1 MRFIRSLSVILLAAA
16 AACADQETPV
26 AARPTSPGAAP
37 VLSAAKDG
45 IAGSYIVVLNEGADP
60 RAVAAVA
67 GVSPRYVYSAVLNGF
82 GAELNPGQLHAL
94 SHHPN
99 VAYIEQNAHVTASAT
114 QSGAP
119 WGLDRID
126 QRNLP
131 LSTTYTYT
139 STGAGVRVYIIDSGI
154 LTSHTEFGG
163 RASVLYDALGGNGQD
178 CNGHGTHVA
187 GIVGG
192 STYGVAKNVSLIAV
206 RVTNC
211 IGSGNSMAMMAGMDS
226 AAIDASRHG
235 GPAVANISLGQGA
248 SQAIDDAV
256 NRMVARGVTVV
267 VAAGN
272 DARDACLDSPARA
285 PNAITVAN
293 STSTDARATTS
304 NFGNCV
310 DLFAPG
316 TDIPSALSTSNTAT
330 GTLSGTSMAS
340 PHGAGVAALYLQG
353 NPTATPA
360 AVAAAIINSATTG
373 KVTNR
378 GTGSPSRLLYSVLTT
393 PPLGVTITGP
403 TSITTAG
410 TYTWQAN
417 ASGALGTY
425 TYSWEYRVQ
434 NGTWTPVGT
443 GGATYSRTVA
453 TSDPSFE
460 LRVTVTSGG
469 LTSVDTH
476 LVNVLR
482 ARVIWIQPY
491 NSEGIGSPGSLIVAG
506 EAAGAPAGTPVAMW
520 WRNVSTGGPWVKE
533 SYAPTTLSNGI
544 WMNEIRNANYL
555 QQYQVYV
562 EYQGLVSATCT
573 YAGGNT
579 ITWC

>member
-1 MRFIRSLSVILLAAA
+1 
-16 AACADQETPV
+16 
-26 AARPTSPGAAP
+26 
-37 VLSAAKDG
+37 VLSAQSGGIDG
-45 IAGSYIVVLNEGADP
+45 AYIVVLNEGANP
-60 RAVAAVA
+60 RSVAAVA
-67 GVSPRYVYSAVLNGF
+67 GVSPRYVYTAVLNGF
-82 GAELNPGQLHAL
+82 GATLNPGQLNAL
-94 SHHPN
+94 SHHPD
-99 VAYIEQNAHVTASAT
+99 VAYIQQNARITTTAT
-114 QSGAP
+114 QSNAR

-131 LSTTYTYT
+131 LNTTYTYT

-178 CNGHGTHVA
+178 CYGHGTHVA

-211 IGSGNSMAMMAGMDS
+211 IGSGNSMTMMAGMDS

-235 GPAVANISLGQGA
+235 GPAVANISLGRNA
-248 SQAIDDAV
+248 DQAIDDAV

-272 DARDACLDSPARA
+272 DNRDACLDSPARA
-285 PNAITVAN
+285 PNAITVGN
-293 STSTDARATTS
+293 SDSTDTRYPTS
-304 NFGNCV
+304 NYGSCL

-316 TDIPSALSTSNTAT
+316 TKIRSAWYSSTTAIDSI
-330 GTLSGTSMAS
+330 GGTSMAA
-340 PHGAGVAALYLQG
+340 PHVAGVAALYLQG

-378 GTGSPSRLLYSVLTT
+378 GTGSPNRLLYSVLTT
-393 PPLGVTITGP
+393 PPVGVTITGP
-403 TSITTAG
+403 TSITTPGA
-410 TYTWQAN
+410 YSWQAN
-417 ASGALGTY
+417 ASGGIGTY
-425 TYSWEYRVQ
+425 TYSWQYRVQ
-434 NGTWTPVGT
+434 NGTWTPVGA
-443 GGATYSRTVA
+443 GAATYSRSVT
-453 TSDPSFE
+453 TTDPSFE

-469 LTSVDTH
+469 LTSSDTH

-482 ARVIWIQPY
+482 ARVIWIQPQTLAG
-491 NSEGIGSPGSLIVAG
+491 SGSPGSLQVAG
-506 EAAGAPAGTPVAMW
+506 EATGAPAATPVAMW
-520 WRNVSTGGPWVKE
+520 WRNLSTGGPWVRE
-533 SYAPTTLSNGI
+533 AYAPPTLSNGI
-544 WMNEIRNANYL
+544 WINEIPNANYL
-555 QQYQVYV
+555 QQYQVFV
-562 EYQGLVSATCT
+562 EYAALNSATCT
-573 YAGGNT
+573 YAGANN